1 MAEPVAL
8 PTPEEA
14 VKAVAAAASIAGSTT
29 EKFANAA
36 QTLGEILS
44 KYAGEYSELLAA
56 SAALDIAATAKSN
69 KLYQDYVRPF
79 EQAALIP
86 RQLVAELTGASVLG
100 LSEISTTAKALRDQS
115 YKEQQQMISEK
126 VNVGGEGAKEF
137 ILPLTSFY
145 KDASELGKA
154 FIEGAL
160 GDSRL
165 YSAGMRALS
174 ETNSLETK
182 KISAFTAKG
191 FELRAEQMRAIY
203 QEEFSKTGKITG
215 DFVEKFSATVLAA
228 EKVTGL
234 SNRALSE
241 DMKRMVFDVENF
253 GNISNAQMA
262 SLSNTMHQLG
272 IDILDVTS
280 VAGKFAS
287 FDSATTA
294 ISNLSAVTGATLDTM
309 ELFYLANEDK
319 EEFFRSLRQ
328 QLIDQGVSLENL
340 SHQEQVYLSK
350 QLGFSSVRQ
359 LQSLLNED
367 IELTSEN
374 MSEMIES
381 AAEGSEFQGKNLED
395 LLTKT
400 AGFAKD
406 TIAAMEPG
414 ALKTS
419 LTAVQALS
427 GGTNEYAESIIAVN
441 KNMAKYA
448 TEGIPEFA
456 AAGQIFATS
465 ISTSMSTAV
474 TSMAAF
480 KKFFVEFSKDGGGAA
495 AFVSAVDKIMEPF
508 RTKSMPPIW
517 ANPIAGLELF
527 KSVFVGILDST
538 AKGAADKTKGL
549 LDTVTKNME
558 SSITSTE
565 KSFAALRE
573 KSKEEI
579 AKIDKEI
586 ADAKDKAKADDKKD
600 ITTFESKIKALAER
614 RAALQAETAKSNEI
628 EKQAVLDAVKIENEA
643 GDLTKRFKDYTGY
656 DSNQKAAL
664 LQKEFGGGEGQAL
677 TNDNVTRLTAA
688 LEKQD
693 IVGGGQ
699 VLVDAIAAL
708 NTKALSAATAIAPGA
723 PQVPAAASAEATAAA
738 TTAAVA
744 ATARGPITATG
755 DMAIKVKIDFD
766 MNELN
771 SIIKTS
777 VEDAITG
784 DIKIAEDKVGAAGVA
799 TAGMYKI
806 AFVNAGTTR

>member
-1 MAEPVAL
+1 MPEPAI
-8 PTPEEA
+8 PTPVEA
-14 VKAVAAAASIAGSTT
+14 VQALNDAASIAGTTT
-29 EKFANAA
+29 ERFANAA

-44 KYAGEYSELLAA
+44 KYAGEYSGLLAA
-56 SAALDIAATAKSN
+56 SVALDTAAAAKSSE
-69 KLYQDYVRPF
+69 LYKDYVRPF

-126 VNVGGEGAKEF
+126 VNVGGEGAKAF

-191 FELRAEQMRAIY
+191 LGLDSREMRAIY
-203 QEEFSKTGKITG
+203 QEEFSKTGQITG

-253 GNISNAQMA
+253 GNITNAKMA

-414 ALKTS
+414 ALKAS
-419 LTAVQALS
+419 LESVKALS

-448 TEGIPEFA
+448 VEGIPEFA

-480 KKFFVEFSKDGGGAA
+480 KRFFVEFSKDGGGAA
-495 AFVSAVDKIMEPF
+495 AFVNAVDEIMKPF
-508 RTKSMPPIW
+508 RKQSMPPIW
-517 ANPIAGLELF
+517 AKPIDGLELF

-538 AKGAADKTKGL
+538 ATDAATKTKNL
-549 LDTVTKNME
+549 LDAVTNNMK
-558 SSITSTE
+558 SSIMSTAT
-565 KSFAALRE
+565 SFAELRE
-573 KSKEEI
+573 KSKAEI

-586 ADAKDKAKADDKKD
+586 ADAKVKVDEKDK
-600 ITTFESKIKALAER
+600 TTFESKIKALAER
-614 RAALQAETAKSNEI
+614 RAALQAETAKSDAI
-628 EKQAVLDAVKIENEA
+628 EKQAALDAVKIENEA
-643 GDLTKRFKDYTGY
+643 GDLTKRFKDYARY
-656 DSNQKAAL
+656 DPVQRAKL
-664 LQKEFGGGEGQAL
+664 LQQDFGGGEGQAL
-677 TNDNVTRLTAA
+677 TNDNVAKLTAA
-688 LEKQD
+688 LENQD
-693 IVGGGQ
+693 IAGGSQ

-708 NTKALSAATAIAPGA
+708 NTRALSAATAIAPAA
-723 PQVPAAASAEATAAA
+723 PQVPAAAEATAAA
-738 TTAAVA
+738 TTAAAAA
-744 ATARGPITATG
+744 ATVRGPTTATG

-766 MNELN
+766 MSELN
-771 SIIKTS
+771 SMIKTS

-784 DIKIAEDKVGAAGVA
+784 NIRITEDKVASAGVGS
-799 TAGMYKI
+799 AGEYKI
-806 AFVNAGTTR
+806 AFVKDPATK